1 LSWCKKTF
9 DMENDK
15 PDILNESEVVYAARI
30 GVTRKQVND
39 IIGITGFTLNE
50 MGQYVHVA
58 PRTLQRKK
66 LNEKL
71 PSDISEKVLL
81 IQNLYLRGSI
91 VLGSLPAFKQ
101 WMSLPNIALGGSMPK
116 EFLDTFSG
124 IEYIMQELGRI
135 EHGFV
140 A

>member
-1 LSWCKKTF
+1 MKKTYNIKE
-9 DMENDK
+9 ENQNV
-15 PDILNESEVVYAARI
+15 LSESEVLYAARL
-30 GVTRKQVND
+30 GVTKKNVND
-39 IIGITGFTLNE
+39 ILTITGFTLNE
-50 MGQYVHVA
+50 MGQYVHVT

-66 LNEKL
+66 LNERL

-81 IQNLYLRGSI
+81 IQNLY
-91 VLGSLPAFKQ
+91 VKGSLVMGGLQAFKQ
-101 WMSLPNIALGGSMPK
+101 WMSIPNVALGGAMPK
-116 EFLDTFSG
+116 TFLDTFSG